1 MVLNQIKNVFD
12 RTQFLWEQVETY
24 LEDIEDIRPKD
35 ATEEHLRELF
45 NFFDRMIK
53 EYNMRSEK

>member
-24 LEDIEDIRPKD
+24 LEDIEGISPED
-35 ATEEHLRELF
+35 ATEEALRERF
-45 NFFDRMIK
+45 NFFDRMLK
-53 EYNMRSEK
+53 EYNLRAI